1 MLAHLATASSTN
13 SNNGVL
19 YRIGLYTLEDLVF
32 VEQAQLLLP
41 ALPSNKRQKQ
51 IKNENNFSQQVCQML
66 IEDLGGAVL
75 FIFCFSLIF
84 QCCASGNTP

>member
-1 MLAHLATASSTN
+1 MLDHLATASSTN

-32 VEQAQLLLP
+32 VEQAQLPLP

-51 IKNENNFSQQVCQML
+51 IEK
-66 IEDLGGAVL
+66 
-75 FIFCFSLIF
+75 
-84 QCCASGNTP
+84 